1 MNNKN
6 VSFESFFVENYII
19 AQRYINKK
27 INNYHESED
36 LAMDSFLMCYKH
48 FSKYD
53 ERKASLKTWLYFII
67 NNRIKNFYRDKKEF
81 VELDENVKYQDSI
94 EDSIYYIDKIMEL
107 RNHLTKAIRNLPEVQ
122 QKIII
127 LRFFGE
133 KTIKEISD
141 IVNMTEGNIRVI
153 ISRSLKKI
161 KKYFEVN
168 NIKMEL

>member
-1 MNNKN
+1 
-6 VSFESFFVENYII
+6 
-19 AQRYINKK
+19 
-27 INNYHESED
+27 
-36 LAMDSFLMCYKH
+36 MCYKH